1 MMIPFII
8 TGDTHNE
15 YGRFLE
21 IINVMGKYSA
31 VKEKYICIAG
41 DFGYLYRDTPEEHLV
56 LDEMEQQ
63 DFVFVVIPG
72 NHENYPAFQQYEI
85 VDFHGA
91 RAHKIRNNVFYICR
105 GEIFKIGNK
114 SFFAMSGAYSIY
126 WMILTQM
133 NKEGVNGYEHN
144 FSQDD

>member
-85 VDFHGA
+85 VIA
-91 RAHKIRNNVFYICR
+91 QCP
-105 GEIFKIGNK
+105 
-114 SFFAMSGAYSIY
+114 
-126 WMILTQM
+126 
-133 NKEGVNGYEHN
+133 N
-144 FSQDD
+144 FSEFITLKNPLYSCREG